1 MHQYYVYMLT
11 NWNNRVLYI
20 SITSNLERRVSQ
32 HKLKL
37 LDGFTK
43 KYNLN
48 KLVYY
53 ELYRDVND
61 AIRREKQLKGYSRL
75 KKDCLVN
82 KMNPTWMDLSV

>member
-1 MHQYYVYMLT
+1 MHQYYVYMPT

-20 SITSNLERRVSQ
+20 GITSNLERRVSQ

-75 KKDCLVN
+75 KKDYLVN